1 MTKKVTKA
9 TKATKATKTTKVRTL
24 APTELRWTCPQAHL
38 PFTTTTKHVK
48 PLKRI
53 VGQDRAIE
61 AIELGAGIRSQ
72 GYNIWASGV
81 VGTGRMTTIRQIL
94 DDRKNERAEL
104 HDFAYVN
111 NFQKPDQPVLLRFEA
126 GEGRVFARM
135 MDEAMAVVRR
145 RIPQLFEDEQFQAER
160 KNIIQRYQQLEHKL
174 IGEFDTKIRPSG
186 FVVGTLQE
194 EDGSSRTE
202 VFPIVDGKPTA
213 IDELDELVE
222 AKKIT
227 AEQAATLHES
237 YDTYRDEL
245 NEIGRRS
252 MRVMVDFRKELAKHD
267 QAAVGILLNGIF
279 EDIRTSFPRERVIE
293 FLRGLTTYILG
304 HMEDYVRVYSAKLTG
319 VVDEATTEMSR
330 QLERMSEVNLI
341 LDNYGTTTAP
351 IVVETSPT
359 YQSLFGTIERR
370 VDARGFT
377 VSDVSHIRAGSL
389 LRADGG
395 YIILNA
401 MDVLSDV
408 NVWAALKKV
417 MLYGRLDIQ
426 PLDAQYQ
433 LNAIKPDYIR
443 LDVKVILLGDPA
455 VYLALWAADEDFHKM
470 VKVHAEFDDEAPRTR
485 EMIRHYCGFISQIAT
500 EESLLHCDRGAA
512 AAIIEW
518 AVAFTETS
526 AKISLQF
533 AYAADLL
540 RESSHF
546 ALMKGS
552 RVVREE
558 HVRHAIAMRQRR
570 SSRADEAIRESIK
583 KGTLLIDTKGSRVGQ
598 INGLTVY
605 SSGIV
610 SFGKPARIT
619 ATVSAGNAGIINIE
633 REVAM
638 SGSIHSKG
646 VLILSGLLRTLFSR
660 RQPMSFTASIAFEQN
675 YGGVDGDSASAAEM
689 IALLSAISNIPIR
702 QDLGITGS
710 INQKGDIQAIGGV
723 NEKIT
728 GFFEICKDK
737 GLNGTQGVVIP
748 IQNVSDLMLNDEIV
762 DAVRAKKFHLYAIER
777 VEEAVE
783 LMMGLPAGKTQ
794 KDGRFPD
801 GTVFGKVQHNL
812 DVLHEASRMK

>member
-1 MTKKVTKA
+1 MTKKA
-9 TKATKATKTTKVRTL
+9 TKIRTL
-24 APTELRWTCPQAHL
+24 APTELRWSCPQAHL
-38 PFTTTTKHVK
+38 PFTTTTKHLK

-53 VGQDRAIE
+53 VGQERAIE

-94 DDRKNERAEL
+94 DHRKGERVQL

-111 NFQKPDQPVLLRFEA
+111 NFKTPDQPVLLRFQA

-135 MDEAMAVVRR
+135 MDEAMTVVRR
-145 RIPQLFEDEQFQAER
+145 RIPQLFEDEQFQTQR
-160 KNIIQRYQQLEHKL
+160 KGIIQRFQQREHAL
-174 IGEFDTKIRPSG
+174 IGEFDAKIRPSG

-194 EDGSSRTE
+194 EDGTGRTE
-202 VFPIVDGKPTA
+202 VFPLVDGQPVA
-213 IDELDELVE
+213 MEDLDELVT

-227 AEQAATLHES
+227 EEQAIALQES
-237 YDTYRDEL
+237 YETHRDEL

-279 EDIRTSFPRERVIE
+279 EDMRTSFPRDRVLE
-293 FLRGLTTYILG
+293 FLQGLTTFILD
-304 HMEDYVRVYSAKLTG
+304 HVEEFVRVYSAKQNG
-319 VVDEATTEMSR
+319 IADEATEELGR
-330 QLERMSEVNLI
+330 QLERMSIVNLI
-341 LDNYGTTTAP
+341 LDNYDSATAP

-401 MDVLSDV
+401 MDVLSDAA
-408 NVWAALKKV
+408 VWAALKKV

-426 PLDAQYQ
+426 PLDTQFQ
-433 LNAIKPDYIR
+433 LNTIKPDYIN

-470 VKVHAEFDDEAPRTR
+470 FKIHAEFDDEAPRTR
-485 EMIRHYCGFISQIAT
+485 EMIRHYCGFLSQIAT

-526 AKISLQF
+526 TKISLQF
-533 AYAADLL
+533 AYAADLF
-540 RESSHF
+540 REASHF
-546 ALMKGS
+546 AMLKSS

-558 HVRHAIAMRQRR
+558 HVRHALAMRQRR
-570 SSRADEAIRESIK
+570 SSRADEAIRESIR

-728 GFFEICKDK
+728 GFFEVCKDK
-737 GLNGTQGVVIP
+737 GMHGTQGIVIP
-748 IQNVSDLMLNDEIV
+748 VQNVSDLMLTDEIV
-762 DAVRAKKFHLYAIER
+762 DAVRAKKFHIYAIER

-783 LMMGLPAGKTQ
+783 LMMGMPAGKSR
-794 KDGRFPD
+794 KDGKFPE

-812 DVLHEASRMK
+812 DVLHEASRTQ

>member
-1 MTKKVTKA
+1 MKKNA
-9 TKATKATKTTKVRTL
+9 TKVRTL
-24 APTELRWTCPQAHL
+24 SPTELRWTCPHSHL
-38 PFTTTTKHVK
+38 PFTTTTKQLK
-48 PLKRI
+48 PLHRI
-53 VGQDRAIE
+53 VGQERAIE

-94 DDRKNERAEL
+94 DDRKGERVQL

-111 NFQKPDQPVLLRFEA
+111 NFRTPDQPVLLRFQA

-135 MDEAMAVVRR
+135 MDEAMTVVRR
-145 RIPQLFEDEQFQAER
+145 RIPQLFEDEQFQTER
-160 KNIIQRYQQLEHKL
+160 KSIIQRFQQREQQL
-174 IGEFDTKIRPSG
+174 IGEFDAKIRPAG

-194 EDGSSRTE
+194 EDGTSRTE
-202 VFPIVDGKPTA
+202 VFPIVDGQPVS
-213 IDELDELVE
+213 IEDLDEMVQ
-222 AKKIT
+222 AKKLT
-227 AEQAATLHES
+227 AEQATALHVAYER
-237 YDTYRDEL
+237 YRDEL

-252 MRVMVDFRKELAKHD
+252 MRVMVDFRRELAKHD
-267 QAAVGILLNGIF
+267 QAAVGILLKGIF
-279 EDIRTSFPRERVIE
+279 EDLRTSFPRDRVME
-293 FLRGLTTYILG
+293 FLQGLTSFILD
-304 HMEDYVRVYSAKLTG
+304 HIEEFVRVYSAKQNGLA
-319 VVDEATTEMSR
+319 DEATEELGR
-330 QLERMSEVNLI
+330 QLERMSFVNLI
-341 LDNYGTTTAP
+341 LDNYDSATAP
-351 IVVETSPT
+351 IIVETSPT

-401 MDVLSDV
+401 MDVLADAT
-408 NVWAALKKV
+408 VWAALKKV

-426 PLDAQYQ
+426 PLDTQFQ
-433 LNAIKPDYIR
+433 LNTMKPDYIR

-470 VKVHAEFDDEAPRTR
+470 FKVHAEFDDEAPRTR
-485 EMIRHYCGFISQIAT
+485 EMIRHYCAFISQIAT

-526 AKISLQF
+526 TKISLQF

-540 RESSHF
+540 REASHF
-546 ALMKGS
+546 ARLKGS
-552 RVVREE
+552 RVVRDE

-570 SSRADEAIRESIK
+570 SSRADETIRESIK

-660 RQPMSFTASIAFEQN
+660 RQHMSFTASIAFEQN

-762 DAVRAKKFHLYAIER
+762 DAVKAKKFHIYAIER

-783 LMMGLPAGKTQ
+783 LMMGVPAGKVR
-794 KDGRFPD
+794 KDGQFPE

>member
-1 MTKKVTKA
+1 MKKRA
-9 TKATKATKTTKVRTL
+9 TKIRTL
-24 APTELRWTCPQAHL
+24 SPTELRWTCPHAHL
-38 PFTTTTKHVK
+38 PFTTSTKQLK
-48 PLKRI
+48 PLQRI
-53 VGQDRAIE
+53 VGQERAIE
-61 AIELGAGIRSQ
+61 AIELGARIRSQ

-94 DDRKNERAEL
+94 DERKNERVQL

-111 NFQKPDQPVLLRFEA
+111 NFRTPDQPVLIRFQA

-135 MDEAMAVVRR
+135 MDEAMTVVRR

-160 KNIIQRYQQLEHKL
+160 KSIIQRFQQREQKL
-174 IGEFDTKIRPSG
+174 IGEFDAKIRPAG

-194 EDGSSRTE
+194 EDGTGRTE
-202 VFPIVDGKPTA
+202 VFPIVDGQPVA
-213 IDELDELVE
+213 MDDLDEMVQ

-227 AEQAATLHES
+227 ADQATALHVS
-237 YDTYRDEL
+237 YERYRDEL

-252 MRVMVDFRKELAKHD
+252 MRVMVDFRKELAKND
-267 QAAVGILLNGIF
+267 QAAVGILLKSIF
-279 EDIRTSFPRERVIE
+279 EDLRTSFPRDRVME
-293 FLRGLTTYILG
+293 FLQGLTAFILD
-304 HMEDYVRVYSAKLTG
+304 HIEEFVRVYSAKHNG
-319 VVDEATTEMSR
+319 VADEATEELGR
-330 QLERMSEVNLI
+330 QLERMSVVNLI
-341 LDNYGTTTAP
+341 LDNYATSTAP

-401 MDVLSDV
+401 MDVLADAT
-408 NVWAALKKV
+408 VWVALKKV

-426 PLDAQYQ
+426 PLDTQFQ
-433 LNAIKPDYIR
+433 LNTIKPDFIR

-470 VKVHAEFDDEAPRTR
+470 FKVHAEFDDEAPRTR
-485 EMIRHYCGFISQIAT
+485 EMIRHYCAFISQIAA
-500 EESLLHCDRGAA
+500 EESLLHCDRGGA

-526 AKISLQF
+526 TKISLQF

-540 RESSHF
+540 REASHF
-546 ALMKGS
+546 AALKGS
-552 RVVREE
+552 RLVREE

-570 SSRADEAIRESIK
+570 SSRADETIRESIK

-737 GLNGTQGVVIP
+737 GLTGSQGVVIP
-748 IQNVSDLMLNDEIV
+748 IQNVTDLMLNDEIV
-762 DAVRAKKFHLYAIER
+762 DAVKAKKFHIYAIER

-783 LMMGLPAGKTQ
+783 LMMGVPAGKVRS
-794 KDGRFPD
+794 DGRFPD

-812 DVLHEASRMK
+812 DVLHEASPMK

>member
-1 MTKKVTKA
+1 MTKKA
-9 TKATKATKTTKVRTL
+9 TKVKELTPA
-24 APTELRWTCPQAHL
+24 ELRWTCPLAHL
-38 PFTTTTKHVK
+38 PFTTSTKQVK
-48 PLKRI
+48 PLRRI

-94 DDRKNERAEL
+94 DDRKDEHVQL

-111 NFQKPDQPVLLRFEA
+111 NFRTPDQPVLLRFQA

-135 MDEAMAVVRR
+135 MDEAMTVVRR
-145 RIPQLFEDEQFQAER
+145 RIPQLFEEEQFQTDR
-160 KNIIQRYQQLEHKL
+160 KGIIQRFQQREQKL
-174 IGEFDTKIRPSG
+174 IGEFDAKIRPAG

-194 EDGSSRTE
+194 EDGTGRTE
-202 VFPIVDGKPTA
+202 VFPIVDGKP
-213 IDELDELVE
+213 ISIEELDDMVQ
-222 AKKIT
+222 AKKLT
-227 AEQAATLHES
+227 VEQATALHADYER
-237 YDTYRDEL
+237 YRDEL

-252 MRVMVDFRKELAKHD
+252 MRVMVDFRKELSKHD
-267 QAAVGILLNGIF
+267 QAAVGILLKGILD
-279 EDIRTSFPRERVIE
+279 DIRTSFPRDRVRE
-293 FLRGLTTYILG
+293 FLQGLTSFI
-304 HMEDYVRVYSAKLTG
+304 MEHVEEFVRVYSAKNNG
-319 VVDEATTEMSR
+319 VADEATEELGR
-330 QLERMSEVNLI
+330 QLERMSVVNLI
-341 LDNYGTTTAP
+341 LDNYDSATAP
-351 IVVETSPT
+351 IIVETTPT

-377 VSDVSHIRAGSL
+377 ISDVSHIRAGSL

-401 MDVLSDV
+401 LDVLSDPV
-408 NVWAALKKV
+408 VWAALKKV
-417 MLYGRLDIQ
+417 ILYGRLDIQ

-433 LNAIKPDYIR
+433 LNTIKPEYIR
-443 LDVKVILLGDPA
+443 VDSKVILLGDPA

-470 VKVHAEFDDEAPRTR
+470 FKVHAEFDDEASRSR
-485 EMIRHYCGFISQIAT
+485 EMIRHYCAFLSHMST
-500 EESLLHCDRGAA
+500 EESLLHCDQSGA

-526 AKISLQF
+526 TKISLQF

-540 RESSHF
+540 REASHF
-546 ALMKGS
+546 AKQRGS

-558 HVRHAIAMRQRR
+558 HVRHAISMRKRR
-570 SSRADEAIRESIK
+570 SSRADETIRESIK
-583 KGTLLIDTKGSRVGQ
+583 KGTLLIDVKGSRVGQ

-660 RQPMSFTASIAFEQN
+660 RQTMSFTASIAFEQN

-728 GFFEICKDK
+728 GFFEVCKDK
-737 GLNGTQGVVIP
+737 GMIGSQGVVIP
-748 IQNVSDLMLNDEIV
+748 VQNVADLMLDDEIV
-762 DAVRAKKFHLYAIER
+762 DAVRASKFHIYAIER
-777 VEEAVE
+777 FEEAVE
-783 LMMGLPAGKTQ
+783 LMMGIPAGKIH
-794 KDGRFPD
+794 KDGRFSE
-801 GTVFGKVQHNL
+801 GTVFWKVQHNL
-812 DVLHEASRMK
+812 DVLHEASKSTPSA

>member
-1 MTKKVTKA
+1 
-9 TKATKATKTTKVRTL
+9 
-24 APTELRWTCPQAHL
+24 
-38 PFTTTTKHVK
+38 
-48 PLKRI
+48 
-53 VGQDRAIE
+53 
-61 AIELGAGIRSQ
+61 
-72 GYNIWASGV
+72 
-81 VGTGRMTTIRQIL
+81 
-94 DDRKNERAEL
+94 
-104 HDFAYVN
+104 
-111 NFQKPDQPVLLRFEA
+111 
-126 GEGRVFARM
+126 
-135 MDEAMAVVRR
+135 
-145 RIPQLFEDEQFQAER
+145 
-160 KNIIQRYQQLEHKL
+160 
-174 IGEFDTKIRPSG
+174 
-186 FVVGTLQE
+186 
-194 EDGSSRTE
+194 
-202 VFPIVDGKPTA
+202 
-213 IDELDELVE
+213 
-222 AKKIT
+222 
-227 AEQAATLHES
+227 
-237 YDTYRDEL
+237 
-245 NEIGRRS
+245 
-252 MRVMVDFRKELAKHD
+252 
-267 QAAVGILLNGIF
+267 
-279 EDIRTSFPRERVIE
+279 
-293 FLRGLTTYILG
+293 
-304 HMEDYVRVYSAKLTG
+304 
-319 VVDEATTEMSR
+319 
-330 QLERMSEVNLI
+330 
-341 LDNYGTTTAP
+341 
-351 IVVETSPT
+351 
-359 YQSLFGTIERR
+359 
-370 VDARGFT
+370 
-377 VSDVSHIRAGSL
+377 
-389 LRADGG
+389 
-395 YIILNA
+395 
-401 MDVLSDV
+401 
-408 NVWAALKKV
+408 
-417 MLYGRLDIQ
+417 
-426 PLDAQYQ
+426 
-433 LNAIKPDYIR
+433 
-443 LDVKVILLGDPA
+443 
-455 VYLALWAADEDFHKM
+455 
-470 VKVHAEFDDEAPRTR
+470 
-485 EMIRHYCGFISQIAT
+485 
-500 EESLLHCDRGAA
+500 
-512 AAIIEW
+512 
-518 AVAFTETS
+518 
-526 AKISLQF
+526 
-533 AYAADLL
+533 
-540 RESSHF
+540 
-546 ALMKGS
+546 MKGS

>member
-1 MTKKVTKA
+1 M
-9 TKATKATKTTKVRTL
+9 
-24 APTELRWTCPQAHL
+24 
-38 PFTTTTKHVK
+38 K
-48 PLKRI
+48 PLNRI

-72 GYNIWASGV
+72 GYNIWTSGV

-94 DDRKNERAEL
+94 DHRKDERVQL

-111 NFQKPDQPVLLRFEA
+111 NFKAPDQPVLLRFEA

-135 MDEAMAVVRR
+135 MDEAMNVVRR
-145 RIPQLFEDEQFQAER
+145 RIPQLFEDEHFQTDR
-160 KNIIQRYQQLEHKL
+160 KSISQRFQLLEQKL
-174 IGEFDTKIRPSG
+174 LAEFDTKIRPSG

-194 EDGSSRTE
+194 EDGSGRTE
-202 VFPIVDGKPTA
+202 VFPMVEGKPVA

-222 AKKIT
+222 AKKLTI
-227 AEQAATLHES
+227 EQAAALHALYEI
-237 YDTYRDEL
+237 YREEL
-245 NEIGRRS
+245 SDIGRRS
-252 MRVMVDFRKELAKHD
+252 MRVMVDFRKELSKHD
-267 QAAVGILLNGIF
+267 RVAVGILLKGIF
-279 EDIRTSFPRERVIE
+279 EDLRSSFPRDRITD
-293 FLRGLTTYILG
+293 FLDGLTAFILEHVEG
-304 HMEDYVRVYSAKLTG
+304 YVRVYQAKHAG
-319 VVDEATTEMSR
+319 VVDEATEELSR
-330 QLERMSEVNLI
+330 QLERVSVVNLV
-341 LDNYGTTTAP
+341 LDNYDVATAP

-359 YQSLFGTIERR
+359 YASLFGTIERR

-377 VSDVSHIRAGSL
+377 LSDVSHIRAGSL

-401 MDVLSDV
+401 MDVLSDA
-408 NVWAALKKV
+408 NVWAALKRV

-426 PLDAQYQ
+426 PLDAQFQ
-433 LNAIKPDYIR
+433 LNTIKPEFIR
-443 LDVKVILLGDPA
+443 LDVKIILLGDPA

-470 VKVHAEFDDEAPRTR
+470 FKVHAEFDAEVPRSR
-485 EMIRHYCGFISQIAT
+485 DMIRHYCGFIAQIAT
-500 EESLLHCDRGAA
+500 EESLLHCDRGGA

-518 AVAFTETS
+518 AVAFTDTNT
-526 AKISLQF
+526 KISLQF

-540 RESSHF
+540 REASHF
-546 ALMKGS
+546 ASLKKA

-558 HVRHAIAMRQRR
+558 HVRHAIAMRHRR
-570 SSRADEAIRESIK
+570 SSRADESIRENIT
-583 KGTLLIDTKGSRVGQ
+583 KGMLLIDTKGSRVGQ

-660 RQPMSFTASIAFEQN
+660 KQPMSFTSSIAFEQN

-702 QDLGITGS
+702 QDLGLTGS
-710 INQKGDIQAIGGV
+710 INQKGDIQAVGGL

-728 GFFEICKDK
+728 GFFEVCKDK
-737 GLNGTQGVVIP
+737 GLTGTQGVVLP
-748 IQNVSDLMLNDEIV
+748 IQNVHDLMLNDEIV
-762 DAVRAKKFHLYAIER
+762 EAVRSKKFHIYPIER

-783 LMMGLPAGKTQ
+783 LMMGVPAGKVR

-812 DVLHEASRMK
+812 DVLHEASRTK